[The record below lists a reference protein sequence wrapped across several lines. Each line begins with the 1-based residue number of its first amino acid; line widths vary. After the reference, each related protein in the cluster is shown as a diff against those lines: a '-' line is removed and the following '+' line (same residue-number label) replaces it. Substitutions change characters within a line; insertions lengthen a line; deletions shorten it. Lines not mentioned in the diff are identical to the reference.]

1 MNKEY
6 FVKGQY
12 LIVLD
17 DEGNIKLKN
26 KTNNPKGLLERE
38 NRLEQINNKLE
49 GREKLI
55 FSLPDAIMKREDTL
69 EEAKEHYTKY
79 LNMDN
84 RLKEFLVWGNV
95 LSLSLTLVSIANEA
109 LASEMLQ
116 NCALEC
122 TFLIVLNGTVHVI
135 EKKIRAKQKI
145 YTKKMSEI
153 NEQLANY
160 QQNLTNIKE
169 EAYELRSL
177 KKNIPLDALKEEKP
191 LQEGVVYSFN
201 LKEPEER
208 KVSKKRL
215 EEQKHLLES
224 LAKLVRENPKMSL
237 QEVKE
242 NYAEVYEKEE
252 DLCLKLF
259 KKDL

>member
-95 LSLSLTLVSIANEA
+95 LSISLTLVSIANEA
-109 LASEMLQ
+109 LASDMLQ
-116 NCALEC
+116 NCAL
-122 TFLIVLNGTVHVI
+122 
-135 EKKIRAKQKI
+135 
-145 YTKKMSEI
+145 
-153 NEQLANY
+153 
-160 QQNLTNIKE
+160 
-169 EAYELRSL
+169 
-177 KKNIPLDALKEEKP
+177 
-191 LQEGVVYSFN
+191 
-201 LKEPEER
+201 
-208 KVSKKRL
+208 
-215 EEQKHLLES
+215 
-224 LAKLVRENPKMSL
+224 
-237 QEVKE
+237 
-242 NYAEVYEKEE
+242 
-252 DLCLKLF
+252 
-259 KKDL
+259 